1 MKKILQICRAT
12 ITGGI
17 FFLVPLVL
25 LLMIFGKAFSV
36 LQRVIKPLTKP
47 LDHWHLGGVAF
58 HEIVA
63 VLLLLLVCFGAGFIA
78 RTDWAKKL
86 VRQIENRILV
96 HLPGYNV
103 IKTVMGDPSAD
114 LKNKGGDLKIV
125 LAQTDSG
132 WQMAFLIEA
141 ISEDVFAVF
150 IPNAPD
156 LFSGAVVYAEK
167 DKIKFID
174 ISRKDAI
181 QSIRR
186 MGVGSALVLKGK
198 L

>member
-1 MKKILQICRAT
+1 
-12 ITGGI
+12 
-17 FFLVPLVL
+17 
-25 LLMIFGKAFSV
+25 
-36 LQRVIKPLTKP
+36 
-47 LDHWHLGGVAF
+47 
-58 HEIVA
+58 
-63 VLLLLLVCFGAGFIA
+63 
-78 RTDWAKKL
+78 
-86 VRQIENRILV
+86 
-96 HLPGYNV
+96 
-103 IKTVMGDPSAD
+103 MGDHTGD
-114 LKNKGGDLKIV
+114 LKNKEDLKIV

-141 ISEDVFAVF
+141 ISEEVFAVF

-186 MGVGSALVLKGK
+186 MGVGSALVLKDK

>member
-1 MKKILQICRAT
+1 VKKLFQICKAT
-12 ITGGI
+12 LIGGI

-25 LLMIFGKAFSV
+25 LLMVLGKALTF
-36 LQRVIKPLTKP
+36 LQKISKPLTKP
-47 LDHWHLGGVAF
+47 LDHWHVGGVAM
-58 HEIVA
+58 HEIIA
-63 VLLLLLVCFGAGFIA
+63 VLLLLLACFAAGFIA
-78 RTDWAKKL
+78 RTAMAKKL
-86 VRQIENRILV
+86 VSQIENKILV
-96 HLPGYNV
+96 HFPGYNV
-103 IKTVMGDPSAD
+103 IKTVMGDHTAD
-114 LKNKGGDLKIV
+114 LKNKGDLKIV

-181 QSIRR
+181 ASIRR

-198 L
+198 I

>member
-1 MKKILQICRAT
+1 M
-12 ITGGI
+12 GGI

-25 LLMIFGKAFSV
+25 LLMVLGKAFTW
-36 LQRVIKPLTKP
+36 LQRIIKPLTKP
-47 LDHWHLGGVAF
+47 FDKWQTGGVAF

-63 VLLLLLVCFGAGFIA
+63 VCLLLLICFAAGFIA
-78 RTDWAKKL
+78 RTAAAKKL
-86 VRQIENRILV
+86 ISQIENRILV
-96 HLPGYNV
+96 HFPGYNV
-103 IKTVMGDPSAD
+103 IKTVMGDHTGD
-114 LKNKGGDLKIV
+114 LKNKEDLKIV

-141 ISEDVFAVF
+141 ISEEVFAVF

-186 MGVGSALVLKGK
+186 MGVGSALVLKDK

>member
-1 MKKILQICRAT
+1 MKKLLQISRAT

-25 LLMIFGKAFSV
+25 LLMVLGKALTF
-36 LQRVIKPLTKP
+36 LQRISKPLTKP
-47 LDHWHLGGVAF
+47 LDHWHVGGVAM

-63 VLLLLLVCFGAGFIA
+63 VLLLLLACFAAGFIA
-78 RTDWAKKL
+78 RTATAKKL
-86 VRQIENRILV
+86 VSQIENKILV
-96 HLPGYNV
+96 HFPGYNV
-103 IKTVMGDPSAD
+103 IKTVMGDHAD
-114 LKNKGGDLKIV
+114 NIKNKDDLKIV

-132 WQMAFLIEA
+132 WQMAFLIEP
-141 ISEDVFAVF
+141 ISEDLFAVF

-186 MGVGSALVLKGK
+186 MGVGSALVLKDK

>member
-1 MKKILQICRAT
+1 MKKIFQICRAT
-12 ITGGI
+12 VTGGI

-25 LLMIFGKAFSV
+25 LLMVISKAFTV
-36 LQRVIKPLTKP
+36 LQRIIKPLTKP
-47 LDHWHLGGVAF
+47 LEHWHVGGVAM

-63 VLLLLLVCFGAGFIA
+63 VLLLLLLCFAAGFLA
-78 RTDWAKKL
+78 RTDRAKKL
-86 VRQIENRILV
+86 VRQIEERILV

-103 IKTVMGDPSAD
+103 IKTVMGDQTEE
-114 LKNKGGDLKIV
+114 LKNTEGLKIV

-141 ISEDVFAVF
+141 ITEDVFAVF

-156 LFSGAVVYAEK
+156 LFTGAVVYAEK

-174 ISRKDAI
+174 ISRKEAI

-186 MGVGSALVLKGK
+186 MGVGSALILKDK